1 MSMMRLNPFL
11 SVKSTL
17 RLAACLLAACGLAA
31 PALAQEPAP
40 QPEMAFGQQMP
51 RQFFFNKLTNPAPQ
65 PAPQGS
71 GATAGGQGGSAAAQA
86 AEEEGNGPFPKRY
99 LLNRMFSSESFGED
113 PAPNRVSAPP
123 PSAAAAPAAKTP

>member
-1 MSMMRLNPFL
+1 MSMMRLKPFL
-11 SVKSTL
+11 SVKSTS
-17 RLAACLLAACGLAA
+17 RLAARLLAVCAVTA

-65 PAPQGS
+65 SAGQGS
-71 GATAGGQGGSAAAQA
+71 ASAAGGQGGSAAAQV
-86 AEEEGNGPFPKRY
+86 AEEEGAGPFPKRY

-113 PAPNRVSAPP
+113 PAQNRASAPP

>member
-1 MSMMRLNPFL
+1 MSMMRLNRFL
-11 SVKSTL
+11 SVKSTS

-40 QPEMAFGQQMP
+40 QPGMAFGQQMP
-51 RQFFFNKLTNPAPQ
+51 RQFFFNKLANPASQ
-65 PAPQGS
+65 PAAQGS
-71 GATAGGQGGSAAAQA
+71 AAAGGQSGSAAAQA

-113 PAPNRVSAPP
+113 PVPNSASVPP
-123 PSAAAAPAAKTP
+123 PPASAAPAAKTP